1 MSDHPLAVPHPFLPP
16 PLGGK
21 KAFRAEEVLGRE

>member
-1 MSDHPLAVPHPFLPP
+1 MSDLRLLYPIPSYP